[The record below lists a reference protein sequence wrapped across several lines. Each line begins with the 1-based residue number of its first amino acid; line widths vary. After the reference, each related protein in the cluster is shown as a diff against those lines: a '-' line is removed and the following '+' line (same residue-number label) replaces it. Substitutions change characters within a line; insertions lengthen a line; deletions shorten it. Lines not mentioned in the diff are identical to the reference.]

1 MAERPGPVLQNL
13 KVATEDG
20 GTLDADEWLPYAGAT
35 PPAGVLLVRSLGR
48 TRTEW
53 SDFPSTLAKAGYRVL
68 SIDPRE
74 KPGTDAAPGDSEWLP
89 SDPQLGMRDVVAG
102 LEWLRRAPG
111 ADPSRLAVIGS
122 SYGADLACVAIGRG
136 LVRTGVALSPSRD
149 RVHLLAAGTP
159 LHLHSLLLLATS
171 GDPGAEAAARRL
183 SLEAKIPKQVRILT
197 RSSAQGAAIL
207 VSHPEAAGL
216 ILDWLHRTL

>member
-1 MAERPGPVLQNL
+1 VS
-13 KVATEDG
+13 VEDG
-20 GTLDADEWLPYAGAT
+20 GTVDAEEWLPFAGAT
-35 PPAGVLLVRSLGR
+35 PPAGILLVRSLGR

-53 SDFPSTLAKAGYRVL
+53 SDLPATLSKAGYRVL

-74 KPGTDAAPGDSEWLP
+74 KPGTEIPAEDAEWLP
-89 SDPQLGMRDVVAG
+89 PDPQLGMKDVGAG
-102 LEWLRRAPG
+102 LAWLRGAPG
-111 ADPSRLAVIGS
+111 TDPSRLAVIGS

-159 LHLHSLLLLATS
+159 LHLQSLLFLATS

-183 SLEAKIPKQVRILT
+183 SLETKTPKQVRILT

-207 VSHPEAAGL
+207 VAHPEASAL